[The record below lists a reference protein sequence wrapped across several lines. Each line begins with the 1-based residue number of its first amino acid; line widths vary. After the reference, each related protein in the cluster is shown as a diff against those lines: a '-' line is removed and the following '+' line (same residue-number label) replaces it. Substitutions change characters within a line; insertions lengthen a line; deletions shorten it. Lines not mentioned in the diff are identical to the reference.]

1 MAENLGSI
9 RYDVEVETSSMLK
22 AESIVDKSISNQVK
36 SFDAAD
42 KAIRRFEAAQKSAGK
57 TINSLGQVIDANGS
71 ILTKQTQ
78 QYRTLASE
86 AEKSFERAKIS
97 AKNSFVAASSSAD
110 LLKQNLEAMADKSL
124 AKLNSSFDE
133 MQSRTTSAVPKVSKV
148 ATAVSNAGKAAN
160 KSSFQ
165 MTNLSYQIQDVAVQ
179 AQMGTSAAIIFAQQF
194 PQMMVGMGAAAGA
207 IGAVVAILGGLIT
220 AMSNTKTTAQMLEKA
235 IEQVKAVMTIGAN
248 GLINYTDELREL
260 NKVSE
265 QLAKIKLAEAILS
278 QNEIVKNSAKAIIE
292 SAEKTSKAYKSTFE
306 EIRSLTESVANDIG
320 GNMDDVAEAIS
331 GKSLKLGSSASYL
344 TTDLDRIAKKFKIT
358 RLEALDLGLAM
369 SDVIKKGDAGS
380 IKSLQNVTE
389 DLASA
394 YGYSNEKLT
403 KLTSGMVT
411 HFVASKQATDGA
423 NGLKLALNGN
433 GDAIEN
439 SNEKISAARGSI
451 AEMTLA
457 LVEQIVALKDGERA
471 ALSFRLQMQGADE
484 ASKEQILTLYD
495 KKMAIE
501 ADAEATKQAAKDN
514 EAYKKSIDDVND
526 SLDAFFDKESSD
538 STQKDDQRKATLTT
552 QVQSVGLTDEEEIK
566 ARYERELELL
576 REAEEQGIEIRGT
589 YKERR
594 EQLALEESEALKQ
607 IQGGTSEF
615 LENAFGNLDTQI
627 AGTMAQVVTGAKD
640 GEDAL
645 RGLANTMLT
654 QLIGA
659 AVQYGVEMVKNQ
671 MLGNVLAASEKA
683 NILSTTATGVAAQ
696 QTATAST
703 VTAAATTATAAAP
716 AAALTST
723 FSFGSAALIGGAAL
737 LGTMAISKMMASSGG
752 REFGGPVSAGSM
764 YRVGEKGKPEFYKDN
779 LGKLS
784 MIPGENGE
792 VIPADKMGGGGGSM
806 TVQVNNYT
814 PYQVYVTQDQATNI
828 AKVEIGN
835 EAGKLQKG
843 RGSMYN
849 AMKSGGNY
857 SNNAKR

>member
-9 RYDVEVETSSMLK
+9 RYDVEVNTVNMLK
-22 AESIVDKSISNQVK
+22 AESVVNKSIATQVAA
-36 SFDAAD
+36 FDKAD
-42 KAIRRFEAAQKSAGK
+42 KAVKTFENTQKNLGR
-57 TINSLGQVIDANGS
+57 TITSSGQVFNANGKVIES
-71 ILTKQTQ
+71 ATNR
-78 QYRTLASE
+78 YRTLAGTVKSE
-86 AEKSFERAKIS
+86 MASAMSSVVSSNQKSS
-97 AKNSFVAASSSAD
+97 TSFD
-110 LLKQNLEAMADKSL
+110 LLKKNIESIANNSI
-124 AKLNSSFDE
+124 AKLDNSFDQ
-133 MQSRTTSAVPKVSKV
+133 MQSRAVSSAPKISKVSK
-148 ATAVSNAGKAAN
+148 AVSDAGKSAG

-220 AMSNTKTTAQMLEKA
+220 AMTNTQTTAQKLEKA

-344 TTDLDRIAKKFKIT
+344 TTDLDRIAKKFEIT
-358 RLEALDLGLAM
+358 RVEALDLGLAM

-389 DLASA
+389 DLAST

-403 KLTSGMVT
+403 KLTSGMVS

-433 GDAIEN
+433 GEAIEN
-439 SNEKISAARGSI
+439 SNEKVSAARGSI

-484 ASKEQILTLYD
+484 ASKEQILALYD

-501 ADAEATKQAAKDN
+501 ADAEATKKATEDN

-526 SLDAFFDKESSD
+526 SLDTFFDKESSD
-538 STQKDDQRKATLTT
+538 STKKDDQRKATLTT

-566 ARYERELELL
+566 ERYKRELELL
-576 REAEEQGIEIRGT
+576 KEAEEEGIEIRGT

-594 EQLALEESEALKQ
+594 EQLALEEAEALKN
-607 IQGGTSEF
+607 IHTENNMF
-615 LENAFGNLDTQI
+615 LEEAFGNLDTQI
-627 AGTMAQVVTGAKD
+627 AGTMAQVVVGAKD
-640 GEDAL
+640 GKEAMSA
-645 RGLANTMLT
+645 LANTILT
-654 QLIGA
+654 QVIGA
-659 AVQYGVEMVKNQ
+659 VVQWGIAEVTKLFTVETAEKGIQ
-671 MLGNVLAASEKA
+671 AA
-683 NILSTTATGVAAQ
+683 N
-696 QTATAST
+696 
-703 VTAAATTATAAAP
+703 AAATTASVSAQVAMNTALAAQNAFMATAAIPLVGPVLAP
-716 AAALTST
+716 AAAAAA
-723 FSFGSAALIGGAAL
+723 GAASAAIGASAIPLAPLAGA
-737 LGTMAISKMMASSGG
+737 
-752 REFGGPVSAGSM
+752 REFGGPVSSGSM

-779 LGKLS
+779 LGNLS

-792 VIPADKMGGGGGSM
+792 VIPASKMGGSGGGM
-806 TVQVNNYT
+806 TVNISNNT
-814 PYQVYVTQDQATNI
+814 PYEVFVTQDQATSI
-828 AKVEIGN
+828 ANVQIGK